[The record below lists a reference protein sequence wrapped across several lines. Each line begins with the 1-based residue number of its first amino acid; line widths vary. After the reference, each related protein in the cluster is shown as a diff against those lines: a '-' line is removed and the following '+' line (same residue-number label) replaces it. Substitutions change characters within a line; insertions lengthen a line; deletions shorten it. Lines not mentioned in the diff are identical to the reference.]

1 MKFDD
6 FSVGD
11 RFSFGDYAVT
21 RAEVIDFAS
30 RYDPQGFHLDDEIA
44 AQSPIFGRLAAS
56 GWHTASIGMRM
67 TVDFWKE
74 NQVESMGSPGI
85 DDLRWMRPVYPGDRL
100 RSEVEVVAV
109 TPSRSKPDRGA
120 VRFRTTL
127 LNQHDEPVMRHEATV
142 FIKRD
147 V

>member
-1 MKFDD
+1 MNFDD
-6 FSVGD
+6 FAVGD

-21 RAEVIDFAS
+21 REEVIDFAS

-74 NQVESMGSPGI
+74 NRIPSMGSPGL
-85 DDLRWMRPVYPGDRL
+85 DELRWLRPVYPGDTL
-100 RSEVEVVAV
+100 RAEVEVMAV
-109 TPSRSKPDRGA
+109 TASRSKPDRGGGL
-120 VRFRTTL
+120 FRTTL
-127 LNQHDEPVMRHEATV
+127 LNQNDEPVLRQDATV
-142 FIKRD
+142 FLRRG
-147 V
+147 